1 MLGIGY
7 YFNEM
12 ITRRR
17 FLQTAAAGSLL
28 ALRAEAALAEMKIT
42 RIRYYDSPVPWRV
55 SNQSSQIVTVETD
68 AGITGVGEGGTKEM
82 MDTLAGVLIGENP
95 NRIEHLWQLMYRGD
109 FYPPGREKIHALG
122 GLDMALW
129 DIKGKALDVPVHELL
144 GGLTRNY
151 VDCYSTGFPSA
162 GNTRDT
168 ARACI
173 AFGFKAFR
181 TGVQGATDN
190 GFEPQRIVRE
200 TLTHCEQIREGVGT
214 NGGWAIDY
222 HTRLDFADAVRMSTL
237 LEPLEPLFCE
247 DLVRSE
253 NRGVYKQL
261 RPMVKVPIAVGE
273 HFADRWEINELIEQ
287 RLIDYSRVTI
297 PNVGG
302 ISEMKKLATYC
313 EPHYVG
319 LIPHFTGPIAEASLV
334 HVLATS
340 PQFGMMEMTGDGSQ
354 VLPHLPE
361 CYDFREGKMWP
372 NNRPGLGV
380 VFDATKATQISEITE
395 HREGLP
401 KYFRE
406 DGSLTNW

>member
-1 MLGIGY
+1 ML
-7 YFNEM
+7 
-12 ITRRR
+12 TRRR
-17 FLQTAAAGSLL
+17 FLQTAAAGSVL
-28 ALRAEAALAEMKIT
+28 AHRAQAALAEMKIT

-95 NRIEHLWQLMYRGD
+95 NRIEQLWQLMYRGD

-129 DIKGKALDVPVHELL
+129 DIKGKALDVPVHEFL

-151 VDCYSTGFPSA
+151 VNCYSTGFPSQ

-168 ARACI
+168 ARACMD
-173 AFGFKAFR
+173 FGFKAFR
-181 TGVQGATDN
+181 TSVVGHDDQS
-190 GFEPQRIVRE
+190 FEPQRAVRE
-200 TLTHCEQIREGVGT
+200 TLRHCEQIREGVGDD
-214 NGGWAIDY
+214 GAWAIDY
-222 HTRLDFADAVRMSTL
+222 HTRLEFADAVRMSTL
-237 LEPLEPLFCE
+237 LEPLEPIFCE

-253 NRGVYKQL
+253 NRAVYRQL

-273 HFADRWEINELIEQ
+273 HFADRWEINELVEQ
-287 RLIDYSRVTI
+287 QLIDYSRVTI

-319 LIPHFTGPIAEASLV
+319 LIPHFTGPIAEAALV
-334 HVLATS
+334 HVLAS
-340 PQFGMMEMTGDGSQ
+340 APQFGMMEMTGDGSQ
-354 VLPHLPE
+354 ELPHLPE

-372 NNRPGLGV
+372 NRRPGLGV
-380 VFDATKATQISEITE
+380 VFDASKATQISEITE